1 MFHKRSER
9 ILRNQTVDKVLVPVV
24 THWNAATLVIGNL
37 CTFWIFESK
46 IRRTSFV
53 RCLKTDFNSHA
64 GGMNSFFLVSSN
76 FFAWILISKTGVMM
90 NLRMIAKNYEAD
102 PEIGFLIKSISKSFD
117 RKRAMSPVRELNKK
131 FQSHLRSIQQKVRI
145 WQIETKLSSQRQI
158 ATVSNI

>member
-37 CTFWIFESK
+37 CTFWIFESI

-90 NLRMIAKNYEAD
+90 NLRIIAKNYEAD
-102 PEIGFLIKSISKSFD
+102 PEIGFLIKSISKPYS
-117 RKRAMSPVRELNKK
+117 RATAMPPALELY
-131 FQSHLRSIQQKVRI
+131 
-145 WQIETKLSSQRQI
+145 KLKE
-158 ATVSNI
+158 